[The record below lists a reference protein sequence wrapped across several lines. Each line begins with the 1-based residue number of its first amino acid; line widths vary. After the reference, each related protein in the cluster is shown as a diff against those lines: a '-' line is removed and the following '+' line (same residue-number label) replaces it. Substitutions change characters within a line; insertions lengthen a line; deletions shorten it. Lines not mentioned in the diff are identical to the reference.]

1 MRASGPAVDATGIAE
16 GFSGSP
22 VMCLDAN
29 GVRRNIG
36 AISQSVGE
44 YGNHVVLVTP
54 IEEMLR
60 DVPPPPVAAGGAAD
74 RDGLLRSARP
84 RRAP

>member
-1 MRASGPAVDATGIAE
+1 MDATGIAE

-60 DVPPPPVAAGGAAD
+60 DAPPPPAAAGSRGATGAACC
-74 RDGLLRSARP
+74 AR
-84 RRAP
+84 RGRWRAP